1 MMTSTQNKK
10 QQNTED
16 SSLGEAVVEVIS
28 TMGNAITEPEKLV
41 IQETIQNVTGDDLT
55 GTQAEMMAE
64 VIQMAGPDVS
74 AEKVE
79 ILAEVVVKANEI
91 DTSEKMKNVTEI
103 IEDKLSE
110 LPLQAAEIMT
120 VANVVGHMGMIGSKT
135 MTLSEEM
142 EVVSVSQQLGAEV
155 SRQEVEAVN
164 EIMEVAGE
172 SLSMEDAEL
181 VEVVSKVLQEEKK
194 AAGEIV
200 NLKKGD
206 VEHLADMMSS
216 PGGSLMDAPTVA
228 TMLEKMME
236 EKKAK
241 DKVEV
246 MAQILVEISP
256 NVSPQNVTEVAKL
269 VIVEDKTSDVTM
281 QDVKSMANV
290 ARQLNTELSFK
301 EVKAIAEV
309 KADNAV
315 MSFNVMKQA
324 VAEAN
329 QASLDAASGEADKA
343 IEMKDVQVVAEMID
357 MIQAD
362 NDDKIELV
370 AIMTMVAKVEII
382 SPESSHRFTT
392 TGITNQEMS
401 SKEVEN
407 LVEMVEKV
415 AEMKGETQVQ
425 MEKILVQELLQMTS
439 SLKMTKD
446 KAETAVKIMEQ
457 LPELDST
464 KAKMV
469 VETLEESSSSSI
481 SVEKVEKV
489 AELAQDLSEN
499 VEPIDMV
506 VVSNL
511 VSRMGPNPN
520 HRQVEM
526 VARLA
531 ANSDVQV
538 KMEDVVVINDIANE
552 LGNEISQ
559 PEAELILLMTQDSD
573 SEKVMATKE
582 ATEVADALQSMG
594 TFMSSDEIGNVQF

>member
-10 QQNTED
+10 QHNTED

-155 SRQEVEAVN
+155 SRKEVEAVN

-194 AAGEIV
+194 ATEIV

-206 VEHLADMMSS
+206 AEHLADMMSS

>member
-120 VANVVGHMGMIGSKT
+120 VANVVGHMGMMGSKT

-155 SRQEVEAVN
+155 SRKEVEAVN

-194 AAGEIV
+194 AAEIV

-206 VEHLADMMSS
+206 AEHLADMMSS

-269 VIVEDKTSDVTM
+269 VIVEDQTSDVTM

-489 AELAQDLSEN
+489 AELAQDLSEK

>member
-120 VANVVGHMGMIGSKT
+120 VANVVGHMGMMGSKT

-155 SRQEVEAVN
+155 SRKEVEAVN

-194 AAGEIV
+194 AAEIV

-206 VEHLADMMSS
+206 AEHLADMMSS

-269 VIVEDKTSDVTM
+269 VIVEDQTSDVTM

-329 QASLDAASGEADKA
+329 QASLDAAGGEADKA

-489 AELAQDLSEN
+489 AELAQDLSEK

>member
-120 VANVVGHMGMIGSKT
+120 VANVVGHMGMMGSKT

-155 SRQEVEAVN
+155 SRKEVEAVN

-194 AAGEIV
+194 AAEIV

-206 VEHLADMMSS
+206 AEHLADMMSS

-236 EKKAK
+236 EKKSK

-329 QASLDAASGEADKA
+329 QASLDAAGGEADKA

-489 AELAQDLSEN
+489 AELAQDLSEK

>member
-120 VANVVGHMGMIGSKT
+120 VANVVGHMGMMGSKT

-155 SRQEVEAVN
+155 SRKEVEAVN

-194 AAGEIV
+194 AAEIV

-206 VEHLADMMSS
+206 AEHLADMMSS

-489 AELAQDLSEN
+489 AELAQDLSEK

>member
-155 SRQEVEAVN
+155 SRKEVEAVN

-194 AAGEIV
+194 AAEIV

-206 VEHLADMMSS
+206 AEHLADMMSS

-594 TFMSSDEIGNVQF
+594 TFMSSDEIGNVRF

>member
-120 VANVVGHMGMIGSKT
+120 VANVVGHMGMMGSKT

-155 SRQEVEAVN
+155 SRKEVEAVN

-194 AAGEIV
+194 AAEIV

-206 VEHLADMMSS
+206 AEHLADMMSS

-329 QASLDAASGEADKA
+329 QASLDAAGGEADKA

-489 AELAQDLSEN
+489 AELAQDLSEK

>member
-120 VANVVGHMGMIGSKT
+120 VANVVGHMGMMGSKT

-155 SRQEVEAVN
+155 SRKEVEAVN

-194 AAGEIV
+194 AAEIV

-206 VEHLADMMSS
+206 AEHLADMMSS

-269 VIVEDKTSDVTM
+269 VIVEDQTSDVTM

-329 QASLDAASGEADKA
+329 QASLDATGGEADKA

-469 VETLEESSSSSI
+469 VETLEESSSI

-489 AELAQDLSEN
+489 AELAQDLSEK

>member
-155 SRQEVEAVN
+155 SRKEVEAVN

-194 AAGEIV
+194 AAEIV

-206 VEHLADMMSS
+206 AEHLADMMSS

-489 AELAQDLSEN
+489 AELAQDLSEK

>member
-194 AAGEIV
+194 AAEIV

-206 VEHLADMMSS
+206 AEHLADMMSS

-281 QDVKSMANV
+281 EDVKSMANV

-489 AELAQDLSEN
+489 AELAQDLSEK

>member
-194 AAGEIV
+194 AAEIV

-206 VEHLADMMSS
+206 AEHLADMMSS

-236 EKKAK
+236 EKKSK

-329 QASLDAASGEADKA
+329 QASLDAAGGEADKA

-489 AELAQDLSEN
+489 AELAQDLSEK

>member
-120 VANVVGHMGMIGSKT
+120 VANVVGHMGMMGSKT

-194 AAGEIV
+194 AAEIV

-206 VEHLADMMSS
+206 AEHLADMMSS

-236 EKKAK
+236 EKKSK

-329 QASLDAASGEADKA
+329 QASLDAAGGEADKA

-489 AELAQDLSEN
+489 AELAQDLSEK

>member
-1 MMTSTQNKK
+1 MMTSTQK

-120 VANVVGHMGMIGSKT
+120 VANVVGHMGMMGSKT

-194 AAGEIV
+194 AAEIV

-206 VEHLADMMSS
+206 AEHLADMMSS

-329 QASLDAASGEADKA
+329 QASLDAAGGEADKA

-489 AELAQDLSEN
+489 AELAQDLSEK

>member
-155 SRQEVEAVN
+155 SRKEVEAVN

-194 AAGEIV
+194 AAEIV

-206 VEHLADMMSS
+206 AEHLADMMSS

-329 QASLDAASGEADKA
+329 QASLDAAGGEADKA

-439 SLKMTKD
+439 SFKMTKD

>member
-155 SRQEVEAVN
+155 SRKEVEAVN

-194 AAGEIV
+194 AAEIV

-206 VEHLADMMSS
+206 AEHLADMMSS

-269 VIVEDKTSDVTM
+269 VIVEDQTSDVTM

-489 AELAQDLSEN
+489 AELAQDLSEK

>member
-120 VANVVGHMGMIGSKT
+120 VANVVGHMGMMGSKT

-194 AAGEIV
+194 AAEIV

-206 VEHLADMMSS
+206 AEHLADMMSS

-329 QASLDAASGEADKA
+329 QASLDAAGGEADKA

-489 AELAQDLSEN
+489 AELAQDLSEK

>member
-155 SRQEVEAVN
+155 SRKEVEAVN

-194 AAGEIV
+194 AAEIV

-206 VEHLADMMSS
+206 AEHLADMMSS

-269 VIVEDKTSDVTM
+269 VIVEDQTSDVTM

-329 QASLDAASGEADKA
+329 QASLDAAGGEADKA

-489 AELAQDLSEN
+489 AELAQDLSEK

>member
-155 SRQEVEAVN
+155 SRKEVEAVN

-194 AAGEIV
+194 AAEIV

-206 VEHLADMMSS
+206 AEHLADMMSS

-269 VIVEDKTSDVTM
+269 VIVEDQTSDVTM

-392 TGITNQEMS
+392 TGITSQEMS

-489 AELAQDLSEN
+489 AELAQDLSEK

>member
-194 AAGEIV
+194 AAEIV

-206 VEHLADMMSS
+206 AEHLADMMSS

-329 QASLDAASGEADKA
+329 QASLDAAGGEADKA

-489 AELAQDLSEN
+489 AELAQDLSEK

>member
-1 MMTSTQNKK
+1 MMTSTQK

-155 SRQEVEAVN
+155 SRKEVEAVN

-194 AAGEIV
+194 AAEIV

-206 VEHLADMMSS
+206 AEHLADMMSS

-329 QASLDAASGEADKA
+329 QASLDAAGGEADKA

-489 AELAQDLSEN
+489 AELAQDLSEK

>member
-120 VANVVGHMGMIGSKT
+120 VANVVGHMGMMGSKT

-155 SRQEVEAVN
+155 SRKEVEAVN

-194 AAGEIV
+194 AAEIV

-206 VEHLADMMSS
+206 AEHLADMMSS

-236 EKKAK
+236 EKKSK

-489 AELAQDLSEN
+489 AELAQDLSEK

>member
-155 SRQEVEAVN
+155 SRKEVEAVN

-194 AAGEIV
+194 AESEIV

-206 VEHLADMMSS
+206 AEHLADMMSS

-469 VETLEESSSSSI
+469 VETLEESSSI

>member
-155 SRQEVEAVN
+155 SRKEVEAVN

-194 AAGEIV
+194 AAEIV

-206 VEHLADMMSS
+206 AEHLADMMSS

-329 QASLDAASGEADKA
+329 QASLDAAGGEADKA

-489 AELAQDLSEN
+489 AELAQDLSEK

>member
-155 SRQEVEAVN
+155 SRKEVEAVN

-194 AAGEIV
+194 AAEIV

-206 VEHLADMMSS
+206 AEHLADMMSS

-236 EKKAK
+236 EKKSK

-489 AELAQDLSEN
+489 AELAQDLSEK

>member
-194 AAGEIV
+194 AAEIV

-206 VEHLADMMSS
+206 AEHLADMMSS

-489 AELAQDLSEN
+489 AELAQDLSEK

>member
-155 SRQEVEAVN
+155 SRKEVEAVN

-194 AAGEIV
+194 AAEIV

-206 VEHLADMMSS
+206 AEHLADMMSS

-329 QASLDAASGEADKA
+329 QASLEEEADKA

-469 VETLEESSSSSI
+469 VETLEESSSI